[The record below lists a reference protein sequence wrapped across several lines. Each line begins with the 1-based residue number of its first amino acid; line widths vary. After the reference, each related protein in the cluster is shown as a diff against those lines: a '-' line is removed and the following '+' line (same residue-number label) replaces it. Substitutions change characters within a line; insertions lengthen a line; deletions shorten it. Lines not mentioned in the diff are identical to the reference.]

1 MATVAEP
8 YWNPRTPPGRV
19 IDPDATPSERTY
31 ATFQHLTLLLFHFIP
46 IPVIPALVMWRSRAQ
61 ESPFLDD
68 HGKEA
73 VNFQISLFI
82 YFVVA
87 AVLAVIVIGLLLMAV
102 VWVLGI
108 VGCIMGAVAAN
119 RGEYFRY
126 PMSLRLIA

>member
-1 MATVAEP
+1 MAEP
-8 YWNPRTPPGRV
+8 YWNPRTPTGRV
-19 IDPDATPSERTY
+19 VDPHATPSERTY
-31 ATFQHLTLLLFHFIP
+31 ATFQHLTLVLLHF
-46 IPVIPALVMWRSRAQ
+46 IPVIPALVMWRLRAQ

-73 VNFQISLFI
+73 VNFQISLVI

-87 AVLAVIVIGLLLMAV
+87 AVLAVIVVGFLLMAV

>member
-8 YWNPRTPPGRV
+8 HWNHRTPPGRV
-19 IDPDATPSERTY
+19 VDPHATPSERTY

-46 IPVIPALVMWRSRAQ
+46 IPVIPALVMWRSRAP

-73 VNFQISLFI
+73 VNFQISLVI
-82 YFVVA
+82 YFVVSA
-87 AVLAVIVIGLLLMAV
+87 ILAVIVVGFLLMAM
-102 VWVLGI
+102 VWVLGV